1 MSKAVQLLPVEE
13 HHAGLMGYGPPV
25 EALVFGRRGNPTGSL
40 GPTYREALIVV
51 LLGRRKSPWQGRL
64 S

>member
-1 MSKAVQLLPVEE
+1 MSDAGQLLPVEG

-25 EALVFGRRGNPTGSL
+25 EALV
-40 GPTYREALIVV
+40 VV

-64 S
+64 N